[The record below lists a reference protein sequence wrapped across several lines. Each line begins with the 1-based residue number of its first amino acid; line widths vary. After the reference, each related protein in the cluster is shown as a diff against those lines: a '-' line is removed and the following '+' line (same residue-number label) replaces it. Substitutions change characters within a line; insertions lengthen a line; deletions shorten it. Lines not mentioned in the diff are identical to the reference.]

1 MRSMIATIKF
11 VVSLLQQF
19 FRYQLQGTVERYCQR
34 ALYMVY
40 PYVTI
45 TFNELKA
52 NRLSRPELY
61 SAIESYLS
69 SHSSTQAKRLKGEL
83 LNNNLSKVVLSADE
97 HEEITDEFQGV
108 KLWWVSGKT
117 IANTVTLSA
126 QNDEKRYYTLT
137 FHKKHRDLVVGPYL
151 SYIMKEGKAI
161 KVRNR
166 QRKLFTNNGPQWRY
180 VMLEHPATF
189 ENLALEADK
198 KKEILE
204 DLITFSQAGE
214 YYARIGRAWKRGYLL
229 YGPPGTGKST
239 MIAAIANLLSYDIF
253 DLELTSVK
261 DNAELRKL
269 LIETTSKSV
278 VVIEDID
285 CSLDLT
291 GQRRQQAE
299 VAKQKPTREDSEPKL
314 SLVTL
319 SGLLNCIDGLWSACG
334 GERLIIFTTNY
345 VEKLDPALIRK
356 GRMDKHIKLSYCS
369 FEAFKVLAKN
379 YLLLDDHQLFD
390 KIRQLLQQTQ
400 ITPADV
406 AEHLMPKTHPPNP
419 EVCLNSLVRSLQAA
433 AVNARPKAAAANAR
447 PKADAVNVRPESE
460 KELHQE
466 TAAVNARPEEA
477 KELHQEKETTY
488 RKLLPYQLRVILE
501 KYCQR
506 ALPFV
511 NPYVQ
516 IRFSELCSENLMRT
530 ELYSDIES
538 YLSYHSSTQAKRLK
552 ADLLKNSQ
560 SKLALSVDSSEEIAD
575 EFQGIKLWW
584 ACGKT
589 MSSTGSPSLHNKT
602 RYYRLTFHKQHRDL
616 IIGPYLSHVMK
627 EGKAIKVRNR
637 QRKLYTNN
645 GPFWKH
651 VVFEHP
657 ANFETLALEAKQKK
671 EILEDLITFSQAEE
685 YYAKIGRA
693 WKRGYLL
700 YGPPGTG
707 KSTMI
712 AAMANLLNYDIYD
725 LELTSVKDNA
735 ELRKLLIE
743 TMSKSVIVIED
754 IDCSLDLTGK
764 RKQTKVKQEVEVP
777 KLPKLTRPK
786 YLTDR
791 EPKPSQVT
799 LSGLLNF
806 IDGIWSACKGER
818 LIVFTT
824 NHVKKLDPALIR
836 KGRMD
841 KHIELSYCSFEAFKT
856 LAKNYLMLD
865 DHQLFAKIGLLMKQ
879 TKMTPAEIAEHLM
892 PKTLPPDPQ
901 VCLNSLMQSLEAAVE
916 RARLKV
922 GETINKNTEIT
933 AIVEETKEENKGSTG
948 QTGLQ
953 IQTALPLA
961 AGEQHDKEPSTKPVV
976 SDD

>member
-45 TFNELKA
+45 TFNELKT

-369 FEAFKVLAKN
+369 FDAFKGLAKN

-406 AEHLMPKTHPPNP
+406 AEHLMPKTHPPDP

-447 PKADAVNVRPESE
+447 PKADAVNVRPESL

-466 TAAVNARPEEA
+466 TAAVNVRPEEA
-477 KELHQEKETTY
+477 KELHQEKETT
-488 RKLLPYQLRVILE
+488 V
-501 KYCQR
+501 
-506 ALPFV
+506 
-511 NPYVQ
+511 
-516 IRFSELCSENLMRT
+516 CS
-530 ELYSDIES
+530 
-538 YLSYHSSTQAKRLK
+538 K
-552 ADLLKNSQ
+552 
-560 SKLALSVDSSEEIAD
+560 
-575 EFQGIKLWW
+575 
-584 ACGKT
+584 
-589 MSSTGSPSLHNKT
+589 
-602 RYYRLTFHKQHRDL
+602 
-616 IIGPYLSHVMK
+616 
-627 EGKAIKVRNR
+627 
-637 QRKLYTNN
+637 
-645 GPFWKH
+645 
-651 VVFEHP
+651 
-657 ANFETLALEAKQKK
+657 
-671 EILEDLITFSQAEE
+671 
-685 YYAKIGRA
+685 
-693 WKRGYLL
+693 
-700 YGPPGTG
+700 
-707 KSTMI
+707 
-712 AAMANLLNYDIYD
+712 
-725 LELTSVKDNA
+725 
-735 ELRKLLIE
+735 
-743 TMSKSVIVIED
+743 
-754 IDCSLDLTGK
+754 K
-764 RKQTKVKQEVEVP
+764 RKGI
-777 KLPKLTRPK
+777 
-786 YLTDR
+786 TD
-791 EPKPSQVT
+791 
-799 LSGLLNF
+799 L
-806 IDGIWSACKGER
+806 
-818 LIVFTT
+818 
-824 NHVKKLDPALIR
+824 
-836 KGRMD
+836 
-841 KHIELSYCSFEAFKT
+841 
-856 LAKNYLMLD
+856 
-865 DHQLFAKIGLLMKQ
+865 
-879 TKMTPAEIAEHLM
+879 
-892 PKTLPPDPQ
+892 
-901 VCLNSLMQSLEAAVE
+901 
-916 RARLKV
+916 
-922 GETINKNTEIT
+922 
-933 AIVEETKEENKGSTG
+933 EETKEVNKGSTG
-948 QTGLQ
+948 QKGMTPQPGFTGILTDPVRSMQ
-953 IQTALPLA
+953 VMPALPGYGYGYYPVQILAGRVGYALGQYPIQTVPI
-961 AGEQHDKEPSTKPVV
+961 PV
-976 SDD
+976 SAPKTM